1 MNLFK
6 NIPIFSGVY
15 LMKDA
20 RGKILYIGKA
30 VNLRRRVASYF
41 LRAQDAR
48 IQKLVAEIRK
58 IDYRKTANAL
68 EALILESRLI
78 KKYQPPFNIKETDN
92 KKFLYA
98 DITKEKFPRVV
109 LSRGKGMFGPF
120 VSAASIREAL
130 RIIRR
135 IFIFSIHSPE
145 KINKGKA
152 CFDLQIGLC
161 PGTCISKISE
171 KEYKRTIKNIKMLFS
186 GKTDKLINGLKK
198 ERRRFLLCDISK
210 ICLK

>member
-1 MNLFK
+1 MCDLP
-6 NIPIFSGVY
+6 ISIFSGVY

-41 LRAQDAR
+41 SRSQDAR
-48 IQKLVAEIRK
+48 VQKLVAEIRK

-98 DITKEKFPRVV
+98 DI
-109 LSRGKGMFGPF
+109 
-120 VSAASIREAL
+120 
-130 RIIRR
+130 
-135 IFIFSIHSPE
+135 
-145 KINKGKA
+145 
-152 CFDLQIGLC
+152 
-161 PGTCISKISE
+161 
-171 KEYKRTIKNIKMLFS
+171 
-186 GKTDKLINGLKK
+186 
-198 ERRRFLLCDISK
+198 
-210 ICLK
+210 